1 MTTDTLPKPEAETA
15 SPPPRRGRDYGA
27 WVIGALLVVFGVLW
41 LLDVAGVFSLRVAVV
56 LPTLLAVLGLALIF
70 GAWDGPHTGLVVFGV
85 FLTVAVV
92 VAAVSP
98 PNAFRGGIGERN
110 FAVGSQGQLAPRYDV
125 GLGDLR
131 LDLSDLTLT
140 ESAEVDVTVGAGEIL
155 VELPADI
162 PVTIDASVGAGEI
175 DLLGD
180 TVDGVSVT
188 RSYTSEG
195 FAGAEDT
202 LTLDLDVAAGKIE
215 VTR

>member
-1 MTTDTLPKPEAETA
+1 MTSDTLHREETET
-15 SPPPRRGRDYGA
+15 SPPPPRRTRDYGA
-27 WVIGALLVVFGVLW
+27 WVIGALLVVFGGLW
-41 LLDVAGVFSLRVAVV
+41 LLDVAGVVSMRVAVV
-56 LPTLLAVLGLALIF
+56 LPVLLGVLGLALIF

-92 VAAVSP
+92 MAAVSP

-110 FAVGSQGQLAPRYDV
+110 YTVGSQGQLAPRYDV

-131 LDLSDLTLT
+131 LDLTDLTLT

-155 VELPADI
+155 VRLPDDL
-162 PVTIDASVGAGEI
+162 PVAIEASVGAGDI

-188 RSYTSEG
+188 RTYTSEG
-195 FAGAEDT
+195 FTEGEAT
-202 LTLDLDVAAGKIE
+202 LSLDLDVAAGKIE